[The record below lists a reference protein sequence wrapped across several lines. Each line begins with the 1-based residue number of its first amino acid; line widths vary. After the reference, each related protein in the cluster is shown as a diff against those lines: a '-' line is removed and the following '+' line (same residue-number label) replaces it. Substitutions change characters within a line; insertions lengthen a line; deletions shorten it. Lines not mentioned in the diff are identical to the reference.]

1 MLEVILDVETKQ
13 IFDDVGGYFPEKLGI
28 SFVGVCVRE
37 NRFQKGIMQS
47 FFEKDLS
54 RLFPLL
60 ERADVVVGFNI
71 DGFDMP
77 TFIPYYNAD
86 ISRIPTLDVMDRI
99 KKSVGHRIS
108 LDAVAKETLGAG
120 KNGDGL
126 DAIRYYKSGD
136 FAALEKYCL
145 RDVEVT
151 RDIYDYGLKNG
162 KIKFRNKWNRLIEAP
177 VDFSFTCS
185 KASGTQMSLI

>member
-28 SFVGVCVRE
+28 SFVGVCVRSD
-37 NRFQKGIMQS
+37 RSQKGEMMS
-47 FFEKDLS
+47 FFEKDLPK
-54 RLFPLL
+54 LFPLL

-77 TFIPYYNAD
+77 TFIPYYTAD

-99 KKSVGHRIS
+99 KKSVGHRIG

-120 KNGDGL
+120 KSGDGL
-126 DAIRYYKSGD
+126 DAIRYYKSGN
-136 FAALEKYCL
+136 FEALEKYCL
-145 RDVEVT
+145 RDVEIT
-151 RDIYDYGLKNG
+151 RDVYDYGLKNG
-162 KIKFRNKWNRLIEAP
+162 RIKFRNKWNRLIDAS
-177 VDFSFTCS
+177 VDFSFVSS

>member
-37 NRFQKGIMQS
+37 NRFQKGTMQS

-54 RLFPLL
+54 KLFPLL

-86 ISRIPTLDVMDRI
+86 ISRIPTLDVMGRI
-99 KKSVGHRIS
+99 KKSVGHRIG

-120 KNGDGL
+120 KSGDGL
-126 DAIRYYKSGD
+126 DAIRYYKSGN
-136 FAALEKYCL
+136 FEALEKYCL

-151 RDIYDYGLKNG
+151 RDVYDYGLKNG

-185 KASGTQMSLI
+185 KTSGTQMSLI